1 MSRWLPLLASVSLL
15 AMVGAAQAQPKS
27 LTDGQLDRVTA
38 GGVGGPVFAST
49 SINDV
54 KFQAQSQVEDL
65 LLKAAQ
71 IKVNSQ
77 VRGNSASLGFD
88 NQAIGKNS
96 AVQGTFSQETVA
108 GVGSSQSGL
117 FISAANGAMRPLK

>member
-1 MSRWLPLLASVSLL
+1 MSRLLPVLAGASLL

-38 GGVGGPVFAST
+38 GGVGPVFAST
-49 SINDV
+49 SINNDN
-54 KFQAQSQVEDL
+54 FQAQSQVQDQ
-65 LLKAAQ
+65 LLKQALIQ
-71 IKVNSQ
+71 VDSQ
-77 VRGNSASLGFD
+77 VRGNSGSLGFD

>member
-1 MSRWLPLLASVSLL
+1 MSRWLPVLASASLL

-38 GGVGGPVFAST
+38 GSAGPVFAST
-49 SINDV
+49 SINNV
-54 KFQAQSQVEDL
+54 KFQALSQVEDL
-65 LLKAAQ
+65 LLKEAQ